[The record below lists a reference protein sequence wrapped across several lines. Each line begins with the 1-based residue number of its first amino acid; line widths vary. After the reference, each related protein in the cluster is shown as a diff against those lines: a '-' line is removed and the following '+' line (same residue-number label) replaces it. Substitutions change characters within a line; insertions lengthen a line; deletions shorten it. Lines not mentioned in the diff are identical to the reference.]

1 MAQNFRLKIML
12 KIIPVIITFALL
24 AWVKLPSEKL
34 VTNDKDVS
42 PAFTIDGPYV
52 LYRGDS
58 IVVQYIDSADGVLS
72 VRSQQLQ
79 QSQRET
85 VQLVVNSDIPGKT
98 FLVKLRPK
106 HVPEKSTYSKP
117 KKMMVV
123 SDIEGEFAAFR
134 KLLQGNGVMDENF
147 QWSFGENH
155 LVLVGDFVDRGTQ
168 VTELLWLIYS
178 LEAQA
183 EAAGGKVHFILGNH
197 EIMNMNGDH
206 HYVHPRYFAHADTMK
221 VPYLDLFGKHAEL
234 GRWFSSKNVSER
246 IGNVLFAHG
255 GFSPL
260 INQIQIPLKDMNDTV
275 RLYYTDTS
283 STLPSDYS
291 KLLFSDHSPFW
302 YRGYYHGI
310 PRATSA
316 QVDSTLNL
324 YSSRYIIT
332 GHTVV
337 SKQIVSLYHGK
348 VINTDVP
355 HKLGYSEALM
365 IEGNK
370 MKRVNAN
377 GEKREIV
384 LKD

>member
-1 MAQNFRLKIML
+1 
-12 KIIPVIITFALL
+12 
-24 AWVKLPSEKL
+24 
-34 VTNDKDVS
+34 
-42 PAFTIDGPYV
+42 
-52 LYRGDS
+52 
-58 IVVQYIDSADGVLS
+58 VQYIDSADGVLS
-72 VRSQQLQ
+72 LRSQQLQ
-79 QSQRET
+79 QSQRENI
-85 VQLVVNSDIPGKT
+85 QLVVNSDIPGKT
-98 FLVKLRPK
+98 FLVSCAQSMFLKK
-106 HVPEKSTYSKP
+106 YIQQA
-117 KKMMVV
+117 KKMMVL
-123 SDIEGEFAAFR
+123 SDMEGEFAAIR
-134 KLLQGNGVMDENF
+134 KLLQANSVMDENF
-147 QWSFGENH
+147 LWTFWRNH
-155 LVLVGDFVDRGTQ
+155 LVLVGDFVDRGTK

-197 EIMNMNGDH
+197 EVMNMNGDH
-206 HYVHPRYFAHADTMK
+206 HYVHPRYFAHADTMQ
-221 VPYLDLFGKHAEL
+221 VHYLDLFGEHAEL
-234 GRWFSSKNVSER
+234 GRWFSTKNITER

-255 GFSPL
+255 GFSPYM
-260 INQIQIPLKDMNDTV
+260 NQIQMPLKDVNDTV

-283 STLPSDYS
+283 AALPSDYAE
-291 KLLFSDHSPFW
+291 LLFSDHSPFW

-324 YSSRYIIT
+324 YGSRFIIT

-337 SKQIVSLYHGK
+337 SKQIVSLFNGR

-370 MKRVNAN
+370 MNRVNAN
-377 GEKREIV
+377 GEKMEIV

>member
-1 MAQNFRLKIML
+1 ML
-12 KIIPVIITFALL
+12 KLIPVIFVLTLL
-24 AWVKLPSEKL
+24 AWVNLPSEKL
-34 VTNDKDVS
+34 SPTGVFS

-58 IVVQYIDSADGVLS
+58 IYVQYIDSADGVVS

-79 QSQRET
+79 QSQRDNI
-85 VQLVVNSDIPGKT
+85 QLVVNSDIPGKT

-106 HVPEKSTYSKP
+106 HVPEKSTYGKP
-117 KKMMVV
+117 KKMMVI

-147 QWSFGENH
+147 HWTFGENH

-178 LEAQA
+178 LETQA

-197 EIMNMNGDH
+197 EVMNMNGDL

-221 VPYLDLFGKHAEL
+221 VPYLDLFGEHAEL
-234 GRWFSSKNVSER
+234 GRWFASKNVSER
-246 IGNVLFAHG
+246 IGNFLFAHG

-260 INQIQIPLKDMNDTV
+260 INQIQMQLKDMNDTV

-283 STLPSDYS
+283 VNLPSDYADI
-291 KLLFSDHSPFW
+291 LFSDHSPFW

-310 PRATSA
+310 PRASSA

-324 YSSRYIIT
+324 YGSRYIIT

-337 SKQIVSLYHGK
+337 SKQIVSLYNGK

-355 HKLGYSEALM
+355 HKLGFSEALM

-370 MKRVNAN
+370 MVRVNDK
-377 GEKREIV
+377 GEKMEIV

>member
-1 MAQNFRLKIML
+1 ML
-12 KIIPVIITFALL
+12 KIIPIIIAIALL
-24 AWVKLPSEKL
+24 AWVKQPSEKL
-34 VTNDKDVS
+34 TTTTAGVS

-52 LYRGDS
+52 LYRGDY
-58 IVVQYIDSADGVLS
+58 IVVQYIDSSDGVLS
-72 VRSQQLQ
+72 LRSQQLQ
-79 QSQRET
+79 QSQRENI
-85 VQLVVNSDIPGKT
+85 QLVVNSDIPGKT

-106 HVPEKSTYSKP
+106 HIPEKSTYNKP
-117 KKMMVV
+117 KKMMVL
-123 SDIEGEFAAFR
+123 SDMEGEFAAFR
-134 KLLQGNGVMDENF
+134 KLLQGNGVIDENF
-147 QWSFGENH
+147 LWTFGENH
-155 LVLVGDFVDRGTQ
+155 LVLVGDFVDRGTK

-197 EIMNMNGDH
+197 EVMNMNGDH

-221 VPYLDLFGKHAEL
+221 VPYLDLFGEQAEL

-255 GFSPL
+255 GFSPI
-260 INQIQIPLKDMNDTV
+260 INQIQMPLKDINDTV
-275 RLYYTDTS
+275 RLYYTDTNAR
-283 STLPSDYS
+283 LPSDYS
-291 KLLFSDHSPFW
+291 ELLFSDYSPFW
-302 YRGYYHGI
+302 YRGYYHGF
-310 PRATSA
+310 PRATAA

-324 YSSRYIIT
+324 YGSRFIIT

-337 SKQIVSLYHGK
+337 SKQIVSLFNGR

-370 MKRVNAN
+370 MIRVNAN
-377 GEKREIV
+377 GEKMEIA